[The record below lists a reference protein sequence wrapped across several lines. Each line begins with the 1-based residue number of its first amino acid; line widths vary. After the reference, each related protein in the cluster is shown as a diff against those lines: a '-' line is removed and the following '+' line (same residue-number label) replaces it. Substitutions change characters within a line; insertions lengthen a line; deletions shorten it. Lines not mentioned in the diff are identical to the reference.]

1 MTCVL
6 ISTGTLERN
15 QIEEENASQACC
27 YRSILIVFILKRN
40 DKRLIFPKQEG
51 TGHPLRWALPVHPKM
66 KVMAKEAA
74 ATATMVGMTLTAM
87 VAVVV
92 PAKRMM
98 RSGLPST
105 RSRAARR
112 RPRPKGARAGSPG
125 SKRR

>member
-27 YRSILIVFILKRN
+27 YRSILIVILKRN
-40 DKRLIFPKQEG
+40 DKRLIFSKQEG
-51 TGHPLRWALPVHPKM
+51 TGHRLRWALPVHPKM

-92 PAKRMM
+92 PAKQMM

-125 SKRR
+125 LKRR